1 VVSIEPSLG
10 AIVQV
15 SHVQEERDGAVHDST
30 RCRRSDDD
38 GVASERADVRDL
50 SISLSLALS
59 RVRYHPE
66 YRQQ

>member
-1 VVSIEPSLG
+1 MVSIEPSLG
-10 AIVQV
+10 AIAQV

-50 SISLSLALS
+50 SISLSLALC
-59 RVRYHPE
+59 RDRTHFE
-66 YRQQ
+66 ERQQ

>member
-1 VVSIEPSLG
+1 MVSIEPSLG

-30 RCRRSDDD
+30 RFRRSDDD

-59 RVRYHPE
+59 RDRDHFE
-66 YRQQ
+66 DRKR